1 MGTPEG
7 TAGDRGEAGRALA
20 PAPPAGEGEGES
32 EALLRL
38 FIDSMSD
45 LAFVK
50 DEAFRHLMVNETYA
64 AFLQK
69 PVPEVLGKSDFDLM
83 PTPMAEVCRRSDEE
97 ALARGEVVSGEERVG
112 ETTFETI
119 KFPVPLRGGGVGVG
133 GILRDVTEQ
142 RREAAA
148 LAQERFLLRAL
159 MDHVPDSVYF
169 KDRDS
174 RIIRISS
181 AQARLFGVS
190 DAAEAVGRTDFD
202 YFTEEHARQAYDDE
216 QRILRTGRPLTK
228 EERETWAGRPDTWV
242 STTKVPLRDDTGQV
256 VGTFGISRDITER
269 KRAEE
274 ERERLIRGLQ
284 DALAKVKTLS
294 GLLPICASCKKIRD
308 DSGYWSQ
315 LDRYVSEHSEAVFSH
330 DICPECM
337 RKLYPDLLDDGDAPR
352 G

>member
-1 MGTPEG
+1 VI
-7 TAGDRGEAGRALA
+7 AAALRRWLRGLRERSRAEEALR
-20 PAPPAGEGEGES
+20 ES
-32 EALLRL
+32 EERYRVFLEA
-38 FIDSMSD
+38 SAD
-45 LAFVK
+45 LAFLK
-50 DEAFRHLMVNETYA
+50 DDAFRHVMVNRMYA
-64 AFLQK
+64 AFFGRS
-69 PVPEVLGKSDFDLM
+69 VGEVLGKTDYDLM
-83 PTPMAEVCRRSDEE
+83 PAPVAEVCRRSDAE
-97 ALARGEVVSGEERVG
+97 ALAQGTVVEGEEQVG
-112 ETTFETI
+112 ETTLQTR

-133 GILRDVTEQ
+133 GFIRDVTAQ
-142 RREAAA
+142 RRAEAA

-181 AQARLFGVS
+181 AQARRFGVR

-202 YFTEEHARQAYDDE
+202 FFTEEHARQAYDDE
-216 QRILRTGRPLTK
+216 QAILGTGQPVTK

-242 STTKVPLRDDTGQV
+242 STTKVPLRDEAGRV

-269 KRAEE
+269 KQAEE
-274 ERERLIRGLQ
+274 ERERLIQGLQ
-284 DALAKVKTLS
+284 EALAKVKTLS

-315 LDRYVSEHSEAVFSH
+315 LDRYVSAHSEAVFSH

-337 RKLYPDLLDDGDAPR
+337 RKLYPDLLEDGGGA
-352 G
+352 